1 MCAGVPSLLT
11 LSSSLNIT
19 TNVTPGLFSTTL
31 RELDTDAAPIR
42 FSPWISKYQQQRSS
56 QTSCHVC
63 SSHPLIYY
71 SISSD
76 LADHTTRLTWLV
88 AIVWSREWK
97 EKVMAL
103 PSTGRCDVLRC
114 DVLCVDAK
122 DVSWQHMY
130 SECEC
135 LPMNTILA
143 HQYSRRS
150 CFASQLLVKNKRRDL
165 KRASLQSK
173 HLMYVWYDFNKVQDK
188 AHTELWQSRIL
199 KGLSVKLEGEI
210 ISSFQV
216 NLPLFSSPFFSTYLR
231 RFFIFNVPLWSTLCF
246 RHAWIVLNENL
257 THHTTI
263 QKCFL
268 TVWKTHIP
276 QLWESSWGEAL
287 VQRKIHY
294 HMHKHYCH
302 LKAY

>member
-1 MCAGVPSLLT
+1 M
-11 LSSSLNIT
+11 
-19 TNVTPGLFSTTL
+19 TPGLFSTTR

-63 SSHPLIYY
+63 SAHPLIYY

-76 LADHTTRLTWLV
+76 LADHTTRWTWLV

-97 EKVMAL
+97 EKTTAL
-103 PSTGRCDVLRC
+103 PSAGRCDALR
-114 DVLCVDAK
+114 VDAK

-173 HLMYVWYDFNKVQDK
+173 HLMCVWYDFNKVQDK

-199 KGLSVKLEGEI
+199 TGLSVKLKGEI
-210 ISSFQV
+210 ISSFQA
-216 NLPLFSSPFFSTYLR
+216 NLLLFSSPFF
-231 RFFIFNVPLWSTLCF
+231 
-246 RHAWIVLNENL
+246 
-257 THHTTI
+257 
-263 QKCFL
+263 
-268 TVWKTHIP
+268 
-276 QLWESSWGEAL
+276 
-287 VQRKIHY
+287 
-294 HMHKHYCH
+294 
-302 LKAY
+302 